1 MVSAFLLR
9 EKRSEE
15 RQTAMQ
21 IKTVNR
27 AQDRQ
32 SWQGK
37 LEDEQM
43 AIYVENARHF
53 AQGGAPVF
61 HVAQTEGDRRAI
73 ERRIRER
80 QPHGIGH
87 DGFAQSFSV
96 RDGQHFFGKIEARD
110 LRGAVSPIKISAATE
125 QMVGEIVAAGN

>member
-15 RQTAMQ
+15 RQTTMQ

-43 AIYVENARHF
+43 AIYAEDARHF

-73 ERRIRER
+73 EGRICER
-80 QPHGIGH
+80 QSHGVGH
-87 DGFAQSFSV
+87 DGFAKSLSA
-96 RDGQHFFGKIEARD
+96 RDGEHFFRKIDARD
-110 LRGAVSPIKISAATE
+110 FRARQFFRNDEREISCS
-125 QMVGEIVAAGN
+125 GSK

>member
-43 AIYVENARHF
+43 AIYAEDARHL
-53 AQGGAPVF
+53 AQGAAPVF

-73 ERRIRER
+73 ERTIRER
-80 QPHGIGH
+80 PSHGIGH
-87 DGFAQSFSV
+87 DGCGQSV
-96 RDGQHFFGKIEARD
+96 WGRAGPAR
-110 LRGAVSPIKISAATE
+110 LRKLYASCFRT
-125 QMVGEIVAAGN
+125 